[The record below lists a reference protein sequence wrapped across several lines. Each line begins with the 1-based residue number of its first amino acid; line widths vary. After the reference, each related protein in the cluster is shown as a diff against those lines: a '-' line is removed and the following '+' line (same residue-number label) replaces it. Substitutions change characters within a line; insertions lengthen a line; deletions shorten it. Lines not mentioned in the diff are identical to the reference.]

1 MSLFAFVAV
10 IWVECIHLLSF
21 IRERDWMIV
30 FNTDQK
36 MQTLVKDDIPALVTA
51 AQNDPVAF
59 GKLYDRYVQ
68 PIYRYIYSRVGIV
81 HETEDITS
89 QTFVAAYESLPRYR
103 ERGQFSA
110 WLFRIARSKMNDHFR
125 RSRREVGLEAAGE
138 ILEREDALGTLIR
151 AEELSRIRSLI
162 NHLNEEEQELICLR
176 YVADLSF
183 VEIADLLGRRED
195 AVKKSVYRL
204 MARLKSQ
211 LE

>member
-1 MSLFAFVAV
+1 
-10 IWVECIHLLSF
+10 
-21 IRERDWMIV
+21 MIV
-30 FNTDQK
+30 FGVDQK
-36 MQTLVKDDIPALVTA
+36 MQTLAQDDIPALVTA
-51 AQNDPVAF
+51 ALDDPAAF

-68 PIYRYIYSRVGIV
+68 PIYRYVYSRVGNA
-81 HETEDITS
+81 HEAEDITS
-89 QTFVAAYESLPRYR
+89 QTFMSAYEALGKYR

-110 WLFRIARSKMNDHFR
+110 WLFRIAQSKMHDHFR
-125 RSRREVGLEAAGE
+125 QSRREVGLEAVGE

-162 NHLNEEEQELICLR
+162 SRLDTDEQELLRLR

-183 VEIADLLGRRED
+183 VEMADLLGRRED

-204 MARLKSQ
+204 LARLKSE